1 MEERHRTS
9 RFYRPYLQQAL
20 LSHVDPGRVHLR
32 KTFVSVEIDPE
43 NDDLA
48 ISFKDGSVVKADI
61 LLGADGIKS
70 AVRRHFV
77 PTSAP
82 QWTGWVAF
90 RSVFDVKLVE
100 HIPGILDEAS
110 HWWGSDRTFFA
121 SRLGKN
127 VFTIV
132 GGNQSDPNAPDAPYK
147 DSVWNTDE
155 SVESVREM
163 YADWHPVIRQLLDVT
178 PHVRHYPN
186 TFAEGLESWVHG
198 DGRVTF
204 AGDAAHAHGGAF
216 AAGGSLALDDAY
228 AFAKAVL
235 HVYPHGSQKPDK
247 NGIARALRLYE
258 STRKAHTDR
267 VLSTVHA
274 KNDQAIKRVGMIETD
289 EQLRK
294 RMLGREDLYWVHE
307 HDVEA
312 AFADALAREAS
323 P

>member
-9 RFYRPYLQQAL
+9 RFYRPHLQQAL
-20 LSHVDPGRVHLR
+20 LSHVEPGRVHLK
-32 KTFVSVEIDPE
+32 KTFSAVEIDH
-43 NDDLA
+43 DDDALA
-48 ISFKDGSVVKADI
+48 ISFKDGSVIEADI

-82 QWTGWVAF
+82 AWTGRVAF

-100 HIPGILDEAS
+100 HIPGVLEEAS
-110 HWWGSDRTFFA
+110 HWWGPDRTFFA
-121 SRLGKN
+121 SRLGKD

-147 DSVWNTDE
+147 DSIWNTDE

-163 YADWHPVIRQLLDVT
+163 YKDWHPVIRQLLDVT

-228 AFAKAVL
+228 AFSLAIL
-235 HVYPHGSQKPDK
+235 HVYPPGSPKPGKDE
-247 NGIARALRLYE
+247 IARALKFYE
-258 STRKAHTDR
+258 KTRKAHTDR
-267 VLSTVHA
+267 VLAMVHA
-274 KNDQAIKRVGMIETD
+274 KNEQAIKRVGIVETD

-294 RMLGREDLYWVHE
+294 RMLGRENLYWVHE

-312 AFADALAREAS
+312 AFANALTQ
-323 P
+323 